1 MSEFAERLLYQ
12 SNKKYN
18 RTSETDDERCYRLAR
33 MYNNILNEIESI
45 SDAKS
50 YVRACNMIN
59 TFAYEVG
66 EKSLDVSELKTK
78 LETKLKEVIEQ
89 LQTTIDS
96 LSAEIKKIKNEKF
109 IEPVEKIQELSAQAE
124 HKTLEFLMCLGNN
137 KDGNTGNRKKIGD
150 FVLQADRV
158 DALALMKI
166 AVLPQFAQY
175 FTTRQ
180 KELIFEKSKNPVQI
194 VFEKN
199 KESLLIEKSAELGK
213 AYMKSFNIR
222 NVMKK
227 NSNTVNSCY
236 FTNKGRED

>member
-1 MSEFAERLLYQ
+1 MLFRS
-12 SNKKYN
+12 
-18 RTSETDDERCYRLAR
+18 
-33 MYNNILNEIESI
+33 
-45 SDAKS
+45 
-50 YVRACNMIN
+50 
-59 TFAYEVG
+59 
-66 EKSLDVSELKTK
+66 
-78 LETKLKEVIEQ
+78 
-89 LQTTIDS
+89 
-96 LSAEIKKIKNEKF
+96 
-109 IEPVEKIQELSAQAE
+109 
-124 HKTLEFLMCLGNN
+124 
-137 KDGNTGNRKKIGD
+137 GD